1 MIAKQ
6 TRDLEIAEKSSC
18 PTALDKLNVVVIVT
32 VSMRMLHAVSA
43 TDMMV
48 PLLTHAPGSWLSP
61 LTTFNCVKL
70 HTLVRVC

>member
-32 VSMRMLHAVSA
+32 VCACSMPCRRP
-43 TDMMV
+43 T
-48 PLLTHAPGSWLSP
+48 
-61 LTTFNCVKL
+61 
-70 HTLVRVC
+70 